1 MRSTIPAMLLALAL
15 ISSACAFSRMRLE
28 SESLRN
34 QWVLVAKVRF
44 RGEETGKLYAVV
56 YEVTRETRSVRSFRH
71 VPWDLGKFVFLLE
84 PGHDY
89 RVAVFHDLNEDLVI
103 DPEESIAWLNSGN
116 RIRFSEVSTWKRMR
130 VSMEDAGSLPEG
142 FPRDLAGLPPQ
153 EAQRYYIAVGELADL
168 SQERFSAE
176 AGMRGLWEPYEFLR
190 KHGMGIYMLEPYD
203 PERIPVLFVSGA
215 GGNPHNWSYFFERLD
230 RSRYQPWYYLYPSG
244 VRIFRLGEVLHTI
257 TDELHRMHGFGSMV
271 VVAHSMGGLVA
282 HELVTRVE
290 DDEGP
295 MYITDFFSISTP
307 WNGHSL
313 AKSGVDN
320 LSTPLSRPIPSWHDV
335 VPGSRFLQSAF
346 SRPFGDEVRFHLLFS
361 YLPDAGGDGTV
372 PLASQLLPEAQDEAC
387 EVRGFESGHLE
398 ILSSDDVFEYLEKR
412 LPLPDREIALPREAQ
427 SAPAAAADDDPEGSQ
442 MND

>member
-1 MRSTIPAMLLALAL
+1 MTRPIHATLLALAL
-15 ISSACAFSRMRLE
+15 ISSACAFSRLKLE

-56 YEVTRETRSVRSFRH
+56 YEVTRETRSVRAFRH

-89 RVAVFHDLNEDLVI
+89 RVAVFHDLDEDLVI
-103 DPEESIAWLNSGN
+103 DPDEPVSWLNRGN
-116 RIRFSEVSTWKRMR
+116 RVRFSEVSTWKRMR
-130 VSMEDAGSLPEG
+130 ISMEDAGKLPQG

-168 SQERFSAE
+168 SEERFSAE
-176 AGMRGLWEPYEFLR
+176 AGMRGLWEPYRFLS

-230 RSRYQPWYYLYPSG
+230 RSRYQPWFYLYPSG

-257 TDELHRMHGFGSMV
+257 TDELHRMHGFDSMV

-282 HELVTRVE
+282 RDLVTRVE
-290 DDEGP
+290 EDEGP
-295 MYITDFFSISTP
+295 MYIEDFFSISTP

-313 AKSGVDN
+313 AKSGVAN

-335 VPGSRFLQSAF
+335 VPGSRFLRSAF
-346 SRPFGDEVRFHLLFS
+346 SRPIGDEVRFHLLFS
-361 YLPDAGGDGTV
+361 YKPDAGGDGTV
-372 PLASQLLPEAQDEAC
+372 PLDSQLLPEAQDEAC
-387 EVRGFESGHLE
+387 DIRGFESGHVEVLF
-398 ILSSDDVFEYLEKR
+398 SDDLFEYVENELAA
-412 LPLPDREIALPREAQ
+412 PGREIDPAPEAEN
-427 SAPAAAADDDPEGSQ
+427 APPPKDDDDPEDSQ
-442 MND
+442 TDD